1 MEGELQ
7 SVKQIKKNY
16 QLFESALQNLEK
28 RSNLMEPLQEL
39 VDIAKKEYEEDKK
52 KNRIIS
58 IISRTTQNHAAESS
72 TNERAV
78 LD

>member
-1 MEGELQ
+1 
-7 SVKQIKKNY
+7 
-16 QLFESALQNLEK
+16 
-28 RSNLMEPLQEL
+28 MEPLQEL